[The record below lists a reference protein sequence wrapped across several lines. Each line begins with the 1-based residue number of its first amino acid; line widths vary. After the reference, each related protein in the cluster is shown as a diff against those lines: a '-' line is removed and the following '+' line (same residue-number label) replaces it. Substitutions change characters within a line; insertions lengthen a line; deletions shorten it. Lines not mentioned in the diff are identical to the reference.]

1 VPPTPSAALL
11 LHRGAMQPADSALL
25 RLGQT
30 LAADGY
36 HFVTVTPE
44 THRRVLL
51 RPPPKLSTLPP
62 QQRLRAIFGWS
73 QPFAQNDVPAAL
85 WTLMEAA
92 DVLKPCPQQAAD
104 LLTTHQH
111 QATGLAQPYLPQTD
125 QWRSTVRFSSLGA
138 DLYVH
143 SSYPTHADQAVF
155 FGPDTYRF
163 ANLLQAR
170 APKAQRCL
178 DVGCGSGAGALSI
191 APRLQHITLSD
202 VNVTALRFAQV
213 NAALA
218 QRSVT
223 LRESD
228 LYAAAP
234 GPFDLIVANP
244 PYLVDA
250 QSRAYRH
257 GGGKHGIDLAVRIV
271 VEGLARLSPVGELI
285 VYTGTPIC
293 AGTDTFYTAIQAA
306 LQGQPVQYEYGEID
320 PDVFGEE
327 IERPCYAEADR
338 LAAVYLHIKPR

>member
-1 VPPTPSAALL
+1 
-11 LHRGAMQPADSALL
+11 MQPADRALL
-25 RLGQT
+25 SLGQA

-36 HFVTVTPE
+36 QFVTVTPE

-51 RPPPKLSTLPP
+51 RPPPQLGALPP

-73 QPFAQNDVPAAL
+73 LPFTQDEVPAAL
-85 WTLMEAA
+85 WTFMQAA
-92 DVLKPCPQQAAD
+92 DVLLPCPQQA
-104 LLTTHQH
+104 
-111 QATGLAQPYLPQTD
+111 GS
-125 QWRSTVRFSSLGA
+125 WRSTVRFSSLGP
-138 DLYVH
+138 DLFVH

-163 ANLLQAR
+163 ARLLQAR

-202 VNVTALRFAQV
+202 VNVTALRFAQI

-223 LRESD
+223 LCESD
-228 LYAAAP
+228 LYAAAK
-234 GPFDLIVANP
+234 GPFDLIMANP

-271 VEGLARLSPVGELI
+271 VEGLACLSPVGELI

-293 AGTDTFYTAIQAA
+293 TGTDAFHAAIQAA
-306 LQGQPVQYEYGEID
+306 LRGKPVRWEYGEID

-327 IERPCYAEADR
+327 LERPCYAEADR
-338 LAAVYLHIKPR
+338 LAAVFLHVKNN